1 LSISRRLQNGPG
13 TTSEEDKMI
22 HWMRPR
28 RAARR
33 NALMT
38 WTAAVGALA
47 LLADVRP
54 AMPQTPLDLF
64 RERTAM
70 LQAGAQCRLFDGALT
85 NALTASQAQARTT
98 ALRAGASLDF
108 LDRAAADARAQV
120 SAMACGSARV
130 QQSAQRARDA
140 YRAYGGLQRMSFPGE
155 VGAWRADRAMPLK
168 SASWR
173 LSQDAWAGLDK
184 VVFGLAGRNGAEAM
198 TLSVASPDGSDPYA
212 ARLVM
217 RDAARLPQP
226 YVKPSGAPLSQRTPV
241 RGAARV
247 ILAEA
252 KAEADPA
259 LRPLG
264 ARSAVAFRFP
274 AAAEQTL
281 QGLDPREAVSL
292 ELLYP
297 SARGDLVRTAFI
309 EVGDFNAGVAFLK
322 SAAVR

>member
-1 LSISRRLQNGPG
+1 
-13 TTSEEDKMI
+13 MI
-22 HWMRPR
+22 QWMRRR

-33 NALMT
+33 RTMLA
-38 WTAAVGALA
+38 WTAAAGALA

-54 AMPQTPLDLF
+54 AMPQTPLDLY

-70 LQAGAQCRLFDGALT
+70 LQAGAQCRLFDATLT
-85 NALTASQAQARTT
+85 GALTASQAQARTT

-120 SAMACGSARV
+120 AGMACGSARV
-130 QQSAQRARDA
+130 QQAAQRARDA
-140 YRAYGGLQRMSFPGE
+140 YRAYGGLRRMSFPGE

-184 VVFGLAGRNGAEAM
+184 VVFGLAGQDGAQAL
-198 TLSVASPDGSDPYA
+198 TLAVASADGADPYT
-212 ARLVM
+212 ARLVV
-217 RDAARLPQP
+217 RDSARLPQP
-226 YVKPSGAPLSQRTPV
+226 HVMSSGAPLSQRTPA
-241 RGAARV
+241 RAGARV

-252 KAEADPA
+252 RAQADPA

-264 ARSAVAFRFP
+264 TRSAIAFRFP
-274 AAAEQTL
+274 ATAEQTL
-281 QGLDPREAVSL
+281 RDLDPREAVSL

-297 SARGDLVRTAFI
+297 SARGELMRTAFI
-309 EVGDFNAGVAFLK
+309 EVGDFNAGMAFLK
-322 SAAVR
+322 AAAVR

>member
-1 LSISRRLQNGPG
+1 
-13 TTSEEDKMI
+13 MI
-22 HWMRPR
+22 LWMRRR
-28 RAARR
+28 RAARHK
-33 NALMT
+33 ALMA
-38 WTAAVGALA
+38 WASVAGMLA

-54 AMPQTPLDLF
+54 AMTQTPLDLY

-70 LQAGAQCRLFDGALT
+70 LQAGAQCRLFEPALMS
-85 NALTASQAQARTT
+85 ALAAGQAQARTT
-98 ALRAGASLDF
+98 ALRTGASPEF
-108 LDRAAADARAQV
+108 LDRAAAGARAQAQ
-120 SAMACGSARV
+120 SLPCGSARV
-130 QQSAQRARDA
+130 QQAAQRARDA

-173 LSQDAWAGLDK
+173 LAQDAYAGLDK

-198 TLSVASPDGSDPYA
+198 TLSVSPADGAGPYA
-212 ARLVM
+212 ARLVV
-217 RDAARLPQP
+217 RDQAVLPQP
-226 YVKPSGAPLSQRTPV
+226 YVKPSTSPLSARTPV

-252 KAEADPA
+252 RAEADPA

-274 AAAEQTL
+274 AAAEQTF
-281 QGLDPREAVSL
+281 QALDPREAVSL

-297 SARGDLVRTAFI
+297 SDRGDLVRTAFI

-322 SAAVR
+322 AAAAR